1 MRQLCGK
8 EHLESRTDNVW
19 WRPSGGMVGEKTEDR
34 AFGVNITF
42 FGSWTGPGYRS
53 IWSRGHIITFGD
65 NSAGGEG
72 PQHRHCCQINSQN
85 THDHHR
91 TEQNRTHMIISVQLG
106 RALEILGQ
114 PSVKFNLQKKS
125 LNSEFSFLL
134 SNDGSAFSL
143 DYTTFRVFVLNES
156 LCCCG
161 PSVTREKL

>member
-42 FGSWTGPGYRS
+42 FGWGRGTSSGSKS

-85 THDHHR
+85 THDHQR
-91 TEQNRTHMIISVQLG
+91 SAGKGLGNPWTTLSQVQF
-106 RALEILGQ
+106 A
-114 PSVKFNLQKKS
+114 KKTQ
-125 LNSEFSFLL
+125 SFPFFYLMML
-134 SNDGSAFSL
+134 SH
-143 DYTTFRVFVLNES
+143 
-156 LCCCG
+156 
-161 PSVTREKL
+161 

>member
-1 MRQLCGK
+1 MRHLCVK

-42 FGSWTGPGYRS
+42 FGSWMGYRS

-85 THDHHR
+85 THDHQR
-91 TEQNRTHMIISVQLG
+91 SAGKRLG
-106 RALEILGQ
+106 NPGTLGQ
-114 PSVKFNLQKKS
+114 PSVKFNLENKS

-156 LCCCG
+156 LCCCCG
-161 PSVTREKL
+161 RSVTREKL